1 MYIKKLIKI
10 NDKEV
15 NMTIDALLVIIG
27 EAIIKTALVGLSL
40 AITRITFNVIGKML
54 KNAFSTKENN

>member
-15 NMTIDALLVIIG
+15 NMTIDALLMIIG
-27 EAIIKTALVGLSL
+27 EAIVKTALVGLSL
-40 AITRITFNVIGKML
+40 AITRTIFNVIGKML
-54 KNAFSTKENN
+54 KNAFSTKEND

>member
-1 MYIKKLIKI
+1 
-10 NDKEV
+10 
-15 NMTIDALLVIIG
+15 MTIDALLVIIG

>member
-15 NMTIDALLVIIG
+15 NMTIDALLMIIG
-27 EAIIKTALVGLSL
+27 ETIVKTALIGVSL
-40 AITRITFNVIGKML
+40 AISRTTFNVIGKML
-54 KNAFSTKENN
+54 KNAFSTKEND